1 MGEDAIPSL
10 EIVLGLAV
18 VVLGARTIALF
29 QAAIH
34 VPEVHARLMAAL
46 DSHDPKLA
54 RLVRSL
60 GFQSPYAEIAG
71 GLIRAAQSAPEKER
85 QNHLRTAAIHGR
97 AVARRRFQRG
107 QALDLVAL
115 ALAVGIA
122 AFARGGLPTTTV
134 FWALGGALLT
144 VLVLTLA
151 VRARLHAAMD
161 ASLHQLMEN
170 LARRPSVPPPPRSSS
185 KPGICPTCGRTL
197 PVEQA

>member
-1 MGEDAIPSL
+1 LGEDAIPSL

-46 DSHDPKLA
+46 DSQDPKLA

-71 GLIRAAQSAPEKER
+71 GLIRAAQTAPEKER
-85 QNHLRTAAIHGR
+85 QNLLRTAAIHGR

-115 ALAVGIA
+115 ALAIGIA

-144 VLVLTLA
+144 VLVLTLV

-170 LARRPSVPPPPRSSS
+170 LARRPSVPPPARPPS
-185 KPGICPTCGRTL
+185 KPGICPTCGRAL
-197 PVEQA
+197 PAEPA